1 MGYLFTS
8 ESVSEGHPDKVA
20 DQISDAV
27 LDELLAFDPTSKVA
41 CETLVTTG
49 QVVLAGEV
57 KSDAYVDLQDVVRRT
72 ITNIGYTK
80 GEYMFEADSCGV
92 LSAIHEQSADINRG
106 VEREE
111 PMEQGAGDQGMMFGY
126 ATTETENYM
135 PLALDLAHLIL
146 RVLADI
152 RKEGKIMT
160 YLRPDAKSQVTMITA
175 SQSVSTQLLFQL
187 STMSSTT
194 TRQCLQR
201 LRKML

>member
-111 PMEQGAGDQGMMFGY
+111 P
-126 ATTETENYM
+126 
-135 PLALDLAHLIL
+135 
-146 RVLADI
+146 
-152 RKEGKIMT
+152 
-160 YLRPDAKSQVTMITA
+160 
-175 SQSVSTQLLFQL
+175 
-187 STMSSTT
+187 
-194 TRQCLQR
+194 
-201 LRKML
+201 